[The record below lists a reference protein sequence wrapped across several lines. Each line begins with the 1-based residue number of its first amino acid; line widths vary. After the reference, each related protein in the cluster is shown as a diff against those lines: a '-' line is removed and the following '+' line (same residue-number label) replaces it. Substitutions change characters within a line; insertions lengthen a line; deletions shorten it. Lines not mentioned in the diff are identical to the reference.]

1 MMKSIKNKKGEG
13 YIDVAVTIMMVSF
26 VLVFVVNVVSLVALS
41 QNLKTVTDQLV
52 EYASQHGTTAI
63 DAYAESLSEKTGI
76 DFGYSF
82 DGSTL
87 YDSSGKVQLGDTIE
101 CTVTYK
107 ISFMGFGNAI
117 HSVPLKASASGISRV
132 YWK

>member
-26 VLVFVVNVVSLVALS
+26 VLVFVVNVVSLVALN

-87 YDSSGKVQLGDTIE
+87 YDSSGKVQLGDVIE
-101 CTVTYK
+101 CTTTVE
-107 ISFMGFGNAI
+107 ISFMGFGNAV
-117 HSVPLKASASGISRV
+117 HSVPIRASASGISRV